1 MATAT
6 PAATPPALPLTPPLP
21 RKKGAAISGPRKAAI
36 LMVLLGDDAAVQIYR
51 NLNPEDVRK
60 LTQEIAEVDTIS
72 PEEALHVLEEYR
84 GLTQTQEYA
93 SQGGPDYANHL
104 VLRAF
109 GDERGKGL
117 LEQVIQARQTSGADL
132 NSLQKADP
140 EQVVKFLQAE
150 HPQTVALILAHAGVE
165 SASSVLPLLPESLQA
180 ETIKRL
186 AQMQPF
192 SGEMLKKVSVVLQK
206 KFATSAKENR
216 RSCEGVTVAART
228 LNRIDPKS
236 CKAILETLQN
246 SDPDLAE
253 AIRNQMFTF
262 DDFALLLP
270 TGLRAILT
278 EIDKKTLAM
287 ALKGARE
294 ETRAVFYNCMSS
306 RAVEMLK
313 EDMEALGSVRL
324 QQVQQGQKDVIE
336 VARKLEAEGKIS
348 LQMGGDGG
356 YVE

>member
-1 MATAT
+1 
-6 PAATPPALPLTPPLP
+6 
-21 RKKGAAISGPRKAAI
+21 
-36 LMVLLGDDAAVQIYR
+36 
-51 NLNPEDVRK
+51 
-60 LTQEIAEVDTIS
+60 
-72 PEEALHVLEEYR
+72 
-84 GLTQTQEYA
+84 
-93 SQGGPDYANHL
+93 
-104 VLRAF
+104 
-109 GDERGKGL
+109 
-117 LEQVIQARQTSGADL
+117 
-132 NSLQKADP
+132 
-140 EQVVKFLQAE
+140 
-150 HPQTVALILAHAGVE
+150 
-165 SASSVLPLLPESLQA
+165 
-180 ETIKRL
+180 
-186 AQMQPF
+186 MQPF

-236 CKAILETLQN
+236 CKVILETLQN

-262 DDFALLLP
+262 DDFAMLLP

-313 EDMEALGSVRL
+313 EDMEALGSVRM
-324 QQVQQGQKDVIE
+324 QQVQQGQKDIIE